1 MTQSATIFHNPRC
14 SKSRKTLALL
24 EERGIETRIV
34 EYITPPLTG
43 EQITDILTKLGM
55 EAHGL
60 LRTKEDAYQQCRLS
74 KDSTHE
80 EIVDAICAHPILME
94 RPIVIVAERAAIGR
108 PPENIL
114 EIL

>member
-34 EYITPPLTG
+34 EYITTPLTG

-80 EIVDAICAHPILME
+80 EIVDAICAHPILMA

>member
-1 MTQSATIFHNPRC
+1 MSLSATIYHNPRC

-24 EERGIETRIV
+24 EERGVETHVV
-34 EYITPPLTG
+34 EYITTPLTG
-43 EQITDILTKLGM
+43 EQITDILNKLGM
-55 EAHGL
+55 EPHGL

-74 KDSTHE
+74 EDSTHQ
-80 EIVDAICAHPILME
+80 EIVDAICTHPILME
-94 RPIVIVAERAAIGR
+94 RPIVIVEERAAIGR

>member
-24 EERGIETRIV
+24 DERGSETRIV
-34 EYITPPLTG
+34 EYITTPLTG

-94 RPIVIVAERAAIGR
+94 RPIGSVAERAAIGR